1 MDIIKINGTDRK
13 LYELVAPLVMN
24 PAILRQNNNYPFKT
38 SLRYRWFIALDNDG
52 SVAGF
57 LPVRNTTG
65 RPYIDNYYICGDR
78 EDTIERLLNAAKE
91 EPEYERTLTALVH
104 KRHVAAFEKN
114 GFTSFLE
121 WKKYHKMIIT
131 ERHDTTT

>member
-1 MDIIKINGTDRK
+1 MEIININGTDRK

-24 PAILRQNNNYPFKT
+24 PAILRQNNNCPFKT
-38 SLRYRWFIALDNDG
+38 SLRHRWFIALDNDG

-65 RPYIDNYYICGDR
+65 RPYIDNYYIRGDR
-78 EDTIERLLNAAKE
+78 EDTIEMLLDAAKG
-91 EPEYERTLTALVH
+91 EPEYERSLTALVH

-114 GFTSFLE
+114 GFRTFLE
-121 WKKYHKMIIT
+121 WKNYHKMDYNGKT
-131 ERHDTTT
+131 

>member
-1 MDIIKINGTDRK
+1 MEIININGTDRK

-38 SLRYRWFIALDNDG
+38 SRRHRWFIALDND
-52 SVAGF
+52 SCVAGF

-65 RPYIDNYYICGDR
+65 RPYIDNYYIRGDR
-78 EDTIERLLNAAKE
+78 EDTIEMLLDAAKK

-104 KRHVAAFEKN
+104 KRHVIAFEKN
-114 GFTSFLE
+114 GFSTFLE
-121 WKKYHKMIIT
+121 WKNYHKMDYNGKT
-131 ERHDTTT
+131 

>member
-1 MDIIKINGTDRK
+1 MGIININGTDRK
-13 LYELVAPLVMN
+13 LYELVAPLVRK
-24 PAILRQNNNYPFKT
+24 PAILRQNNNSPFKT

-57 LPVRNTTG
+57 FPVRSTTG
-65 RPYIDNYYICGDR
+65 RPYIDNYYIRGDR
-78 EDTIERLLNAAKE
+78 EDTIERLLDVAKV

-114 GFTSFLE
+114 GLTTFLE
-121 WKKYHKMIIT
+121 WKS
-131 ERHDTTT
+131 TTRRL

>member
-1 MDIIKINGTDRK
+1 MEIININGTDRK

-24 PAILRQNNNYPFKT
+24 PAILRQNNNCPFKT
-38 SLRYRWFIALDNDG
+38 SLRHRWFIALDNDG

-65 RPYIDNYYICGDR
+65 RPYIDNYYIRGDR
-78 EDTIERLLNAAKE
+78 EDTIEMLLDAVKE
-91 EPEYERTLTALVH
+91 EPEYERPLTALVH

-114 GFTSFLE
+114 GFTTFLE
-121 WKKYHKMIIT
+121 WKNYNKMDYNGKT
-131 ERHDTTT
+131 

>member
-1 MDIIKINGTDRK
+1 MEIININGTDRK

-24 PAILRQNNNYPFKT
+24 PAILRQNNNCPFKT
-38 SLRYRWFIALDNDG
+38 SLRHRWFIALDNDG

-65 RPYIDNYYICGDR
+65 RPYIDNYYIRGDR
-78 EDTIERLLNAAKE
+78 EDTIGMLLDAAKD
-91 EPEYERTLTALVH
+91 EPEYERSLTALVH

-114 GFTSFLE
+114 GFRTFLE
-121 WKKYHKMIIT
+121 WKNYHKMDYNGKT
-131 ERHDTTT
+131 

>member
-1 MDIIKINGTDRK
+1 MEIININGTDRK

-24 PAILRQNNNYPFKT
+24 PAILRQNNNCPFKT
-38 SLRYRWFIALDNDG
+38 SLRHRWFIALDNGG

-65 RPYIDNYYICGDR
+65 RPYIDNYYIRGDR
-78 EDTIERLLNAAKE
+78 EDTIEILLDAAKDE
-91 EPEYERTLTALVH
+91 SEYERSLTALVH

-114 GFTSFLE
+114 GFRTFLE
-121 WKKYHKMIIT
+121 WKNYHKMDYNGKT
-131 ERHDTTT
+131 